1 MAATW
6 VVVADRAKARFFA
19 FDPTDAEAGF
29 LEIVDFP
36 NPDGRL
42 SAWELGEERSPSTH
56 DRMGYGRHA
65 IEPHTTPEDK
75 VAHRFAAALA
85 DALER
90 GRVEHRYGA
99 LVLVAP
105 PRFLGQ
111 LKEALDA
118 QVLRLVVAEVDKD
131 LCSASPVVIRQ
142 SIPPLPRL

>member
-56 DRMGYGRHA
+56 DRMGHGRHA

-85 DALER
+85 
-90 GRVEHRYGA
+90 
-99 LVLVAP
+99 
-105 PRFLGQ
+105 
-111 LKEALDA
+111 A
-118 QVLRLVVAEVDKD
+118 QVLRHAVAEVDED
-131 LCSASPVVIRQ
+131 LCSASPVAIRQ
-142 SIPPLPRL
+142 AIPPIPRT